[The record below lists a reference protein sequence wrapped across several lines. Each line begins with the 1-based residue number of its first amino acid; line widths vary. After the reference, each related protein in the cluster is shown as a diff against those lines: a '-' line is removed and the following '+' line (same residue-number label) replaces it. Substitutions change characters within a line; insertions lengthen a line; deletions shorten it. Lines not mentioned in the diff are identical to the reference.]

1 VETPEDA
8 IICFFKNSMDYL
20 VINDYLL
27 VAEDIGKKSS
37 VMEEMIKDREKNIKN
52 RKKRLLNKYFKGYNE
67 NEKKYFIQ
75 ESNKMSEWQAKYKCK
90 YELEKKVLEWAE
102 KKKRILIIGTK
113 KHTAILMKF
122 INGFYLLDVV
132 GFCQYRGKIENNVN
146 VKIPYKKYQPQ
157 DLKNIDCDVILVS
170 SYEYNFEICEQLRK
184 EKISKPV
191 YAIYDNS
198 SRNLMDVFIRFP
210 PYKSDNY

>member
-1 VETPEDA
+1 
-8 IICFFKNSMDYL
+8 
-20 VINDYLL
+20 
-27 VAEDIGKKSS
+27 
-37 VMEEMIKDREKNIKN
+37 
-52 RKKRLLNKYFKGYNE
+52 
-67 NEKKYFIQ
+67 
-75 ESNKMSEWQAKYKCK
+75 
-90 YELEKKVLEWAE
+90 
-102 KKKRILIIGTK
+102 
-113 KHTAILMKF
+113 MKF

-198 SRNLMDVFIRFP
+198 SRNLVDVFIKFP